1 MLAHGSPKSVY
12 IGGGGELATA
22 RETLRW
28 KTVEKVVMVDIDE
41 IVVNVCKEQLPE
53 WNDGCVEDPR
63 LEVHYDDA
71 KGFLERY
78 EGKFD
83 VIIMDIADPIE
94 EFYDFAISKLNP
106 GGVFVTQSGP
116 GSFLVVDECGTV
128 IHQTL
133 KGAFQHVAHY
143 AADVPSFGSN
153 WGFNVAYN
161 DDCAI
166 AKSSSAA
173 GRDPALYFLEAPL
186 KEIDDALE
194 QNLKG

>member
-1 MLAHGSPKSVY
+1 MASLCLSHNCLLRGPPLVPLHSIMLYTK
-12 IGGGGELATA
+12 
-22 RETLRW
+22 
-28 KTVEKVVMVDIDE
+28 
-41 IVVNVCKEQLPE
+41 
-53 WNDGCVEDPR
+53 
-63 LEVHYDDA
+63 
-71 KGFLERY
+71 
-78 EGKFD
+78 
-83 VIIMDIADPIE
+83 

-194 QNLKG
+194 QNLKGGLASLQMLDAITIRGLFGVNRSIRKQDKEEKRIMTKDNPVFHVLSSTALIHCGNCNI